1 MAISLKLVPP
11 NGAHTQR
18 PTATFNQ
25 NRIAIIFQMLLE
37 GTDPLPGLVES
48 DEKLP

>member
-1 MAISLKLVPP
+1 VPA
-11 NGAHTQR
+11 NGAHKQK
-18 PTATFNQ
+18 PTATTNQ

-37 GTDPLPGLVES
+37 GTDPLPGLEES